1 MNPAAAT
8 PPPAAEPT
16 AADKLEALLVVV
28 RESPGSDKRDEALVP
43 MAKLQVDLPGGI
55 KAEMSPAWFELIGDM
70 HVRLVFD
77 QGETLRTVRT
87 EELAELGL
95 GPEAAIARGLANLE
109 RLHGAPESVP
119 WHGLMRVQGRAEDF
133 ASSYFLDRGFWR
145 ALLERHPEGLVV
157 AVPQHGGLLWTPAGD
172 MEGVAALESRVGA
185 LHDAGQAQR
194 LSSAVYLF
202 KDDGWTVRRP
212 ARPAA
217 PAN

>member
-1 MNPAAAT
+1 MTPAAAT
-8 PPPAAEPT
+8 PSVT
-16 AADKLEALLVVV
+16 ADKLETLLVVV
-28 RESPGSDKRDEALVP
+28 RESPGADKRDEALVP

-55 KAEMSPAWFELIGDM
+55 KAEMSPAWYELIGDL

-95 GPEAAIARGLANLE
+95 TPEAAIARGLANLE

-133 ASSYFLDRGFWR
+133 ASSYVLDRGFWR

-172 MEGVAALESRVGA
+172 AQGVATLESRVRA
-185 LHDAGQAQR
+185 LYDAGQAQR

-202 KDDGWTVRRP
+202 KDDRWTVRRP
-212 ARPAA
+212 ARPTP